1 MTAIEF
7 NSQILNLKE
16 SFQYFAYSLTMNQD
30 DANDLVQDTFLKA
43 LKNKDKF
50 DPSTNIKAWLY
61 TIMKNTFI
69 NQYRRNMKMQ
79 RVFEANEKTSTVIRV
94 PDMNYQSAESQLTRS
109 EIMTAIEGLEDEFR
123 IPFMMH
129 FEGYKYKEIA
139 KKLDLSIGTVK
150 SRIFFSRQKL
160 MKRLHHLQN

>member
-1 MTAIEF
+1 MTAFEF
-7 NSQILNLKE
+7 NSQIIGLKDT
-16 SFQYFAYSLTMNQD
+16 FQYFAYSLTSNHE

-43 LKNKDKF
+43 LMNKDKF

-69 NQYRRNMKMQ
+69 NQYRRKAKINK
-79 RVFEANEKTSTVIRV
+79 VFESKENQNAVVRV
-94 PDMNYQSAESQLTRS
+94 KDSNYVPADSKLTSAE
-109 EIMTAIEGLEDEFR
+109 IMNAIEELEDEFR

-139 KKLDLSIGTVK
+139 DVLNLSIGTVK

-160 MKRLHHLQN
+160 MKKLHHLQN